1 MLHDRLPT
9 HDVEYDGNAAGEIL
23 YGYAPAARAITRV
36 LIIDPDAGQRAE
48 MARFLEQFG
57 FLVMEAP
64 GGAVAGE
71 ILASHGADIVIL
83 DVLMPGEDGLSLART
98 LSLRPELAIIIVS
111 GLGGEVDRIVGL
123 EAGAD
128 DYLAKPVSLRELL
141 ARIRAVRRRIRHH
154 DAAPAALAAAT
165 TAARDEAGAT
175 YAFDGWVLD
184 AERRSLADPRGAPV
198 DLSDGEYAL
207 LLAFLERPQR
217 VLSRDQLLEF
227 ARGPNSEAYDR
238 AIDTQVSRLRRK
250 LRTRAGG
257 ELVRTVRNEG
267 YMFLPK
273 VAQR

>member
-1 MLHDRLPT
+1 MLHDRLPA
-9 HDVEYDGNAAGEIL
+9 HDDDFDSSTGGETL
-23 YGYAPAARAITRV
+23 HGYAPAVPTITRV
-36 LIIDPDAGQRAE
+36 LIVDPDAGQRAE

-64 GGAVAGE
+64 GGAVALE
-71 ILASHGADIVIL
+71 ILASQGADVVIM
-83 DVLMPGEDGLSLART
+83 DVLMPGEDGLSLARA

-111 GLGGEVDRIVGL
+111 GLGSEIDRIVGL

-141 ARIRAVRRRIRHH
+141 ARMRAVRRRIRAH
-154 DAAPAALAAAT
+154 DVAQAP
-165 TAARDEAGAT
+165 REESGAT
-175 YAFDGWVLD
+175 YAFDGWLLD
-184 AERRSLADPRGAPV
+184 PERRSLADPRGAPV

-273 VAQR
+273 VTLR

>member
-1 MLHDRLPT
+1 MLHDRLPA
-9 HDVEYDGNAAGEIL
+9 HDEDFDGSTGGETL
-23 YGYAPAARAITRV
+23 HGYAPAAPTITRV
-36 LIIDPDAGQRAE
+36 LIVDPDAGQRAE

-64 GGAVAGE
+64 GGAVAVE
-71 ILASHGADIVIL
+71 ILASQGADIVIM
-83 DVLMPGEDGLSLART
+83 DVLMPGEDGLSLARA

-111 GLGGEVDRIVGL
+111 GLGSEVDRIVGL

-141 ARIRAVRRRIRHH
+141 ARIRAVRRRIRSHE
-154 DAAPAALAAAT
+154 AAAAT
-165 TAARDEAGAT
+165 PAAAEQGGAT
-175 YAFDGWVLD
+175 YAFDGWMLD

-198 DLSDGEYAL
+198 ELSDGEYAL

>member
-9 HDVEYDGNAAGEIL
+9 QEDEFDGSTGGETL
-23 YGYAPAARAITRV
+23 RGYAAATPSITRV
-36 LIIDPDAGQRAE
+36 LIVDPDAGLRAE

-64 GGAVAGE
+64 GGTVAVE
-71 ILASHGADIVIL
+71 ILASQGADIVIM
-83 DVLMPGEDGLSLART
+83 DVLMPGEDGLSLARA

-141 ARIRAVRRRIRHH
+141 ARIRAVRRRIRSHEAA
-154 DAAPAALAAAT
+154 AAPA
-165 TAARDEAGAT
+165 EQQQGGAT
-175 YAFDGWVLD
+175 FTFDGWMLD

-198 DLSDGEYAL
+198 ELSDGEYAL

-273 VAQR
+273 VALR